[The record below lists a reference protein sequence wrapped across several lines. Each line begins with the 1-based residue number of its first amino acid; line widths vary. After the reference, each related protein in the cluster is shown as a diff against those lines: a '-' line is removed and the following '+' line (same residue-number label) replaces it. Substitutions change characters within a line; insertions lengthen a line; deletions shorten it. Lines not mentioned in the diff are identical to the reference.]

1 MFSNGSVAI
10 GFLARTETVVHGNT
24 ILTCYPMPVLLA
36 IGEGTFMNLSIGK
49 SYYPMPVLIII
60 DEGTFR
66 DGSIS

>member
-1 MFSNGSVAI
+1 
-10 GFLARTETVVHGNT
+10 
-24 ILTCYPMPVLLA
+24 MPIYLA
-36 IGEGTFMNLSIGK
+36 IDEGIFMNLSIGK